1 MNPGDVP
8 ATKPT
13 VLFVDDS
20 HWHAF
25 AQLSSRLRRHGVR
38 TVRITTEVRTSSH
51 ITSSLLF
58 DRHFVVPRSSVR
70 HAVAA
75 TLSSEH
81 VVDVQFVETVRDL
94 VVDALDL
101 MPPEVGDA
109 ITRRLSVMDK
119 MAASAEFERWGI
131 RVPASTPLRDA
142 TPESIV
148 ARYGLP
154 VVVKGRVGCNGD
166 GVLIVDDREA
176 LHDVSARLRDPAA
189 YFYEQYVTGEK
200 LNYAA
205 AVGPDGIV
213 QELTYRVT
221 KWQQP
226 VGSAAEVETIDDDA
240 LAAFGRRAVA
250 AAGCTGLVNL
260 DVIRDA
266 EGHDWLI
273 DFNPR
278 AFGGLMSFLG
288 AGLDLSEGYLCAIGE
303 RHAPPTTRAPVVG
316 ATVRVFPTCLAETD
330 EGVGP
335 LSTASAYSREARP
348 YLRSLG
354 LRYLVAEAGVT
365 LYMAARR
372 SWRRRFSRRHLGGLA
387 PSHADGLVAEA
398 EGLAHRG
405 SGDSRPCGAA
415 PGRKDRRRRCPPPGR

>member
-1 MNPGDVP
+1 MNPGDFP
-8 ATKPT
+8 APKPT
-13 VLFVDDS
+13 VLFIDDS

-25 AQLSSRLRRHGVR
+25 AQLSCRLRRRGVR

-75 TLSSEH
+75 TLSTEH

-131 RVPASTPLRDA
+131 RVPASTPLLDA

-166 GVLIVDDREA
+166 GVLIVDDLDA
-176 LHDVSARLRDPAA
+176 LHDVRARLRDPED

-226 VGSAAEVETIDDDA
+226 VGSAAEAETVDDDA

-278 AFGGLMSFLG
+278 AFGGLMSFLH

-303 RHAPPTTRAPVVG
+303 RRADPVTRAPVVG
-316 ATVRVFPTCLAETD
+316 ATVRVFPTLRAETD
-330 EGVGP
+330 ESVG
-335 LSTASAYSREARP
+335 LVSTAWAYLREAPPYVRP
-348 YLRSLG
+348 LG
-354 LRYLVAEAGVT
+354 LRYVVAEAGVT

-372 SWRRRFSRRHLGGLA
+372 SWRRRFSRRHPGDIDQA
-387 PSHADGLVAEA
+387 HPDGLVGEQD
-398 EGLAHRG
+398 GLAHRR
-405 SGDSRPCGAA
+405 SGAGRPCGAA
-415 PGRKDRRRRCPPPGR
+415 PGRRGRRSRCSLPGR